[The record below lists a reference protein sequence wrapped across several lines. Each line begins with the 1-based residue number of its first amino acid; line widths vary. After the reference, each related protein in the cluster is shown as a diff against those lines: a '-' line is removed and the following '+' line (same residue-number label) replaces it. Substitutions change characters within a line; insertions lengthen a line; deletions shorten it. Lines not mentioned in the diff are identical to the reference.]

1 VGLNGASGGQD
12 GLKDWPLAAELQA
25 LAAGRWCHEAQ
36 RQQCQAASGA
46 FAEWA
51 CSVCRECVRP
61 EAVSPWTRHLL
72 FLHRLQ
78 EAGYPFRANDLDL
91 ETWLLLG
98 LVKQILTAAQRGR
111 HARKQQ

>member
-1 VGLNGASGGQD
+1 VGLNGTPGPHA
-12 GLKDWPLAAELQA
+12 GLQEWPLAAELRA

-36 RQQCQAASGA
+36 RQQCRAASGA

-51 CSVCRECVRP
+51 CSVCQECVRP

-72 FLHRLQ
+72 FLHRLK
-78 EAGYPFRANDLDL
+78 EAGYPFGANDLDL

-98 LVKQILTAAQRGR
+98 LVQRILTAAQGGR
-111 HARKQQ
+111 HARKKH